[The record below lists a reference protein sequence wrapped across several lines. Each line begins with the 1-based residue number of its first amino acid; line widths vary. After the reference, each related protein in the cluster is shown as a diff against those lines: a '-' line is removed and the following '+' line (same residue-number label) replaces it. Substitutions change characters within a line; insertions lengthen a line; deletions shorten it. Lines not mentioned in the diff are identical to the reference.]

1 MGHIDWLNSS
11 YNVVQKKTGK
21 NESKFLSVFQ
31 QDFYRL
37 WQRNGYMDKR
47 RKNGTKMR
55 GGGGW
60 NSEMDTIGERE
71 READWELN
79 WLCYDL
85 SNMSNF
91 PFGSVCTICGL
102 SHNCRSIT
110 SFLFCVLNTRFKL
123 CLHRG
128 GRESFHRPKTTCMLG
143 PLFTQVSFLYKIIQE
158 KSMK

>member
-71 READWELN
+71 RLIGNWIGCVMICQTWAIFHLAVYAPSVVCPIIADL
-79 WLCYDL
+79 
-85 SNMSNF
+85 
-91 PFGSVCTICGL
+91 
-102 SHNCRSIT
+102 
-110 SFLFCVLNTRFKL
+110 
-123 CLHRG
+123 
-128 GRESFHRPKTTCMLG
+128 
-143 PLFTQVSFLYKIIQE
+143 
-158 KSMK
+158 